1 MTQVLQ
7 LTFANALDKTMT
19 LNIAQPKANLSE
31 TEINAAMQIIVD
43 QGIFAKD
50 GSVFNMKKSA
60 RVVERHVTS
69 FELNV

>member
-1 MTQVLQ
+1 MTQELQ

-19 LNIAQPKANLSE
+19 LSIAQPKANLSE
-31 TEINAAMQIIVD
+31 TEINAAMQIIAD

-50 GSVFNMKKSA
+50 GAVFNIKKSA
-60 RVVERHVTS
+60 RVVERHVTN

>member
-7 LTFANALDKTMT
+7 LTFANALNNTMT
-19 LNIAQPKANLSE
+19 LNIADPKANLSE

-50 GSVFNMKKSA
+50 GAVFNIKKSA

-69 FELNV
+69 FDLDI